1 MRADQAASVER
12 AGKGI
17 TMMSSPSTAASL
29 AAAGLALVVAGGAWW
44 STSATERQIEARS
57 QAALTASGIEG
68 VQVRADGRD
77 IVVSGDQAAGEQAR
91 SALAEIP
98 GAREVRLTAASDD
111 DSAAQAP
118 ASTGAAQ
125 TPAPGASPTSSADHA
140 PSGRAPATQAGAV
153 RFAKGSAQLDAAA
166 ERSVAEIA
174 SHLERYERLSV
185 VLIGRT
191 SDEGSTDA
199 SLALSW
205 QRAQRVGDAIVA
217 AGIAPSRVST
227 AGTGEM
233 VVDSPSMANLLRRVD
248 VVYEER

>member
-1 MRADQAASVER
+1 MRSSPSIAASV
-12 AGKGI
+12 
-17 TMMSSPSTAASL
+17 

-57 QAALTASGIEG
+57 QEALTASGIEG

-77 IVVSGDQAAGEQAR
+77 IVLSGDGAAGERAR
-91 SALAEIP
+91 AALTQVP
-98 GAREVRLTAASDD
+98 GAREIRLGGSDD
-111 DSAAQAP
+111 DRASTPAQAQPSSEPARGSVASPAPAPSADTTPGSRAP
-118 ASTGAAQ
+118 ASQ
-125 TPAPGASPTSSADHA
+125 AD
-140 PSGRAPATQAGAV
+140 SV
-153 RFAKGSAQLDAAA
+153 RFAKGSAELDAAA
-166 ERSVAEIA
+166 QSSVAQIA
-174 SHLERYERLSV
+174 AHLERYGGLSV

-217 AGIAPSRVST
+217 AGINPSRVST